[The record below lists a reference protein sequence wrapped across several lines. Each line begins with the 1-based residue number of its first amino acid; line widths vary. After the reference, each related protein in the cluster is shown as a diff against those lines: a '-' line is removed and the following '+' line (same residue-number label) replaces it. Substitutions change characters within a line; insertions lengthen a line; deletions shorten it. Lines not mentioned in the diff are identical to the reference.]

1 MILLK
6 YIFLFV
12 LSTDDW
18 TQLLPK
24 EKKHFR
30 CFKRNYVSDIRA
42 AKVKFRAA
50 KVKFRN
56 NDYIGE

>member
-30 CFKRNYVSDIRA
+30 CFKRNYVSDIRVISHA
-42 AKVKFRAA
+42 IVVSNQYPLIENRF
-50 KVKFRN
+50 N
-56 NDYIGE
+56 